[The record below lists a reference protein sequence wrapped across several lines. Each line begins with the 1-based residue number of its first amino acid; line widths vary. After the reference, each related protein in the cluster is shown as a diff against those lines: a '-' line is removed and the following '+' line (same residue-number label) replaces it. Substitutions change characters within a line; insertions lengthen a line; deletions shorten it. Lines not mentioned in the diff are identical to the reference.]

1 MRDMTTALPS
11 TRVGDELARPA
22 ERSGFLRNIG
32 LYVYVFY
39 VIYTPTFS
47 ASFFASKFFILT
59 ALAAVLLIHSALSGK
74 RMFRLLGYPPLRR
87 FLIVMFGLSLFVAIV
102 HLASHPEV
110 EDFVDLRIVQ
120 NNVLLLMAI
129 HAAFIVHI
137 CKSRGFSAESALRMI
152 YKLAAFQG
160 VWGLLSFV
168 FFPLKEI
175 SNWLYQ
181 LAAGDRGEYLMS
193 SRIYGLMGEFTFVT
207 PIYHGMLA
215 AVAVYFALNYRFRG
229 LRYVPLIL
237 VAILLNGRTG
247 IAVFAAMT
255 ALMLLGQI
263 LRGRKIGP
271 SLAIV
276 AGLGGLLW
284 IAWSVVSQ
292 LSPITARFLQGFID
306 ETTALVADGSV
317 EGTYSVL
324 FEDILVFPEG
334 LGLIWGTGDDI
345 FQSQGFRSDVGL
357 TNDLFMGGLL
367 FVVIGY
373 GTLAYFLLKN
383 SRPDTV
389 LFLALFAG
397 FAIGIVKGQI
407 FIGTPVLFLFVFV
420 VLIHKQIVGGEMPPK
435 SARRARRE
443 NGTLGAGS
451 GSVRRRA

>member
-1 MRDMTTALPS
+1 MSDMT
-11 TRVGDELARPA
+11 RARPA
-22 ERSGFLRNIG
+22 PRASDKPARPADRAGFLRNIG

-47 ASFFASKFFILT
+47 VSFFASKFFVL
-59 ALAAVLLIHSALSGK
+59 AVLAVVLMIHSALGK
-74 RMFRLLGYPPLRR
+74 QHMFRLLGYPPLRR

-102 HLASHPEV
+102 HLAAHPEV

-137 CKSRGFSAESALRMI
+137 CKSRGFTAESSLRMI

-160 VWGLLSFV
+160 VWGLVSFV
-168 FFPLKEI
+168 VPQLKEV

-181 LAAGDRGEYLMS
+181 LAAGERGEYLMS
-193 SRIYGLMGEFTFVT
+193 SRIYGFMGEFTFVT

-255 ALMLLGQI
+255 ALIIVGQI

-271 SLAIV
+271 ALGIV
-276 AGLGGLLW
+276 AALVGLLW

-292 LSPITARFLQGFID
+292 LSPITAKFLQGFID
-306 ETTALVADGSV
+306 ETSALVTDGSV

-324 FEDILVFPEG
+324 FQDVLIFPEG
-334 LGLIWGTGDDI
+334 LGLIWGTGADVYEN
-345 FQSQGFRSDVGL
+345 QGFRTDVGL
-357 TNDLFMGGLL
+357 TNDLFMGGLI

-373 GTLAYFLLKN
+373 GTLLYFLLKN

-389 LFLALFAG
+389 LFLSLFVG

-420 VLIHKQIVGGEMPPK
+420 VLIHKQLTGEEMVAK
-435 SARRARRE
+435 SVKVRPEGHRYSHRR
-443 NGTLGAGS
+443 GF
-451 GSVRRRA
+451 

>member
-1 MRDMTTALPS
+1 MSDMIT
-11 TRVGDELARPA
+11 ARPA
-22 ERSGFLRNIG
+22 ARAYDEIARPADRSGFLRNIG

-59 ALAAVLLIHSALSGK
+59 ALAAVLMAHSALGGR
-74 RMFRLLGYPPLRR
+74 RMFRLLGYPPLSR

-102 HLASHPEV
+102 HLASHPDV

-137 CKSRGFSAESALRMI
+137 CKTRGFTAESALRMI
-152 YKLAAFQG
+152 YRLAAFQG
-160 VWGLLSFV
+160 MWGLLSFV

-181 LAAGDRGEYLMS
+181 LAAGERGEYLMS

-255 ALMLLGQI
+255 ALIILGQV

-271 SLAIV
+271 AIGIV
-276 AGLGGLLW
+276 AALVALLW

-292 LSPITARFLQGFID
+292 LSPISARFLQGFID

-324 FEDILVFPEG
+324 LTDVLVFPEG
-334 LGLIWGTGDDI
+334 LGLLWGTGDDVY
-345 FQSQGFRSDVGL
+345 QSQGFRSDVGL

-389 LFLALFAG
+389 LFVALFLG

-420 VLIHKQIVGGEMPPK
+420 VLIHKQIAGGEMSPRIVRPPRQDRLTHR
-435 SARRARRE
+435 S
-443 NGTLGAGS
+443 
-451 GSVRRRA
+451 

>member
-1 MRDMTTALPS
+1 MEDMTTVLPS
-11 TRVGDELARPA
+11 ARVVASDGRPA

-59 ALAAVLLIHSALSGK
+59 ALAAVLMLHSALSRQ
-74 RMFRLLGYPPLRR
+74 RMFRLLGYPPLKR
-87 FLIVMFGLSLFVAIV
+87 FLVVMFGLSLFVAIV
-102 HLASHPEV
+102 HLATHPEV

-137 CKSRGFSAESALRMI
+137 CKSRGFSGESTLRMI

-168 FFPLKEI
+168 FIPLKDL

-247 IAVFAAMT
+247 IAVFAALT
-255 ALMLLGQI
+255 ALMMLGQV
-263 LRGRKIGP
+263 LRGRKVG
-271 SLAIV
+271 SALAIV
-276 AGLGGLLW
+276 AVLGSLLA
-284 IAWSVVSQ
+284 IAWTVVSQ
-292 LSPITARFLQGFID
+292 LSPITARFLQGFVD

-324 FEDILVFPEG
+324 FQDIVVFPED
-334 LGLIWGTGDDI
+334 LGLIWGTGDDV

-357 TNDLFMGGLL
+357 TNDLFMGGLI

-397 FAIGIVKGQI
+397 FAIGIIKGQI

-420 VLIHKQIVGGEMPPK
+420 VLLHKQIIDNEMPAK
-435 SARRARRE
+435 SPRKARRGRSLPVGRDLT
-443 NGTLGAGS
+443 TL
-451 GSVRRRA
+451 RA

>member
-1 MRDMTTALPS
+1 MTDMTRSRPS
-11 TRVGDELARPA
+11 ARVDELAAPA
-22 ERSGFLRNIG
+22 DRSGFFRNIG

-59 ALAAVLLIHSALSGK
+59 ALAVILLAHSAAGRQ
-74 RMFRLLGYPPLRR
+74 RMFRLLGYPPLTR
-87 FLIVMFGLSLFVAIV
+87 FLIVMFGLSLLVAIV
-102 HLASHPEV
+102 HLITHPDV
-110 EDFVDLRIVQ
+110 ESFVDLRIVQ
-120 NNVLLLMAI
+120 NNVLLLMAV

-137 CKSRGFSAESALRMI
+137 CKSRGFTAESALRMV

-168 FFPLKEI
+168 IPALKET

-255 ALMLLGQI
+255 ALILLGQI

-276 AGLGGLLW
+276 AALTGLLW

-317 EGTYSVL
+317 QGTYSVL
-324 FEDILVFPEG
+324 FGDILIFPEG

-345 FQSQGFRSDVGL
+345 YQSQGFRSDVGL

-373 GTLAYFLLKN
+373 GMLAYFLIKN
-383 SRPDTV
+383 SRPDTL
-389 LFLALFAG
+389 LFVALFTG

-420 VLIHKQIVGGEMPPK
+420 VLLHKQITGGEMPAK
-435 SARRARRE
+435 
-443 NGTLGAGS
+443 
-451 GSVRRRA
+451 SVRLRHRDQRALQ